1 VATANKPAETA
12 TPAASAAKPKSKRLL
27 MVGVLL
33 VLMAVA
39 VAGGWLYLQKRNADI
54 MLGVEEEHEEEE
66 EEVVA
71 EAAAPIYLPLDT
83 MVINLSPDG
92 DRVAQIGITLEV
104 ADNIALEKVKDYLP
118 ALRSDILLLLS
129 QRTAEELLTNEGKE
143 KLKADILAS
152 AAAQMKTAR
161 KKGEKRGPQPVRK
174 VHFSSFIVQ

>member
-1 VATANKPAETA
+1 MATANKPAETA
-12 TPAASAAKPKSKRLL
+12 TTTAAPGKPKSKRLL
-27 MVGVLL
+27 MIGLVLVLL
-33 VLMAVA
+33 AVA
-39 VAGGWLYLQKRNADI
+39 LAGGWLYLQKRNADI

-66 EEVVA
+66 EVVV
-71 EAAAPIYLPLDT
+71 ESAAPIYLPLDT
-83 MVINLSPDG
+83 MVVNLSPDG

-104 ADNIALEKVKDYLP
+104 SDDKSLEKVKSYLP

-152 AAAQMKTAR
+152 AAAQLKATR

>member
-12 TPAASAAKPKSKRLL
+12 TPVAKPKSKRLL
-27 MVGVLL
+27 MIGVILVLL
-33 VLMAVA
+33 AVA
-39 VAGGWLYLQKRNADI
+39 LAGGWLYLQKRNADI
-54 MLGVEEEHEEEE
+54 MLGIEEEHEEEE
-66 EEVVA
+66 EEMVV

-83 MVINLSPDG
+83 MVVNLSPDG
-92 DRVAQIGITLEV
+92 DRVAQVGITLEV
-104 ADNIALEKVKDYLP
+104 SDDPSMEKVKSYLP

-152 AAAQMKTAR
+152 AAAQLKAAR

>member
-1 VATANKPAETA
+1 MATANKPAETA
-12 TPAASAAKPKSKRLL
+12 TPVAKPKSKRLL

-66 EEVVA
+66 EEVVV
-71 EAAAPIYLPLDT
+71 EMAAPVYLPLDT
-83 MVINLSPDG
+83 MVINLAPDG

-104 ADNIALEKVKDYLP
+104 VDNAALERVKNYLP

-152 AAAQMKTAR
+152 AAAQLKAPR
-161 KKGEKRGPQPVRK
+161 KPGERRMPQPVRK

>member
-1 VATANKPAETA
+1 MATANKPAETA
-12 TPAASAAKPKSKRLL
+12 TPAAAEKPKSKRLL
-27 MVGVLL
+27 MIGVVLVLL
-33 VLMAVA
+33 AVA
-39 VAGGWLYLQKRNADI
+39 LAGGWLYLQKRNADI
-54 MLGVEEEHEEEE
+54 MLGVEEEHPEEE

-71 EAAAPIYLPLDT
+71 ETAAPIYLPLDT
-83 MVINLSPDG
+83 MVVNLSPDG

-104 ADNIALEKVKDYLP
+104 SDDKSLEKVKSYLP

-152 AAAQMKTAR
+152 AAAQMKAAR

>member
-1 VATANKPAETA
+1 MATANKPAETA
-12 TPAASAAKPKSKRLL
+12 TPAAKPKPKSKRLVMIGVIL
-27 MVGVLL
+27 VLL
-33 VLMAVA
+33 AVA
-39 VAGGWLYLQKRNADI
+39 LAGGWLYLQKRNADI
-54 MLGVEEEHEEEE
+54 MLGIEEEHEEEE
-66 EEVVA
+66 EEMVV

-83 MVINLSPDG
+83 MVVNLSPDG

-104 ADNIALEKVKDYLP
+104 SDDPSMEKVKSYLP

-152 AAAQMKTAR
+152 AAAQLKAAR